1 MSRQLGAAV
10 TGGNILISES
20 GSGPPVLLLHG
31 GPGLSDYMG
40 PVADELETAFRVVRF
55 QQRGVA
61 PSTGSGPF
69 SVERHMADAAAVL
82 EAVGAE
88 RAYVVGHSWGGHL
101 AMHFAARY
109 QERVLGLVA
118 VDPLGAV
125 PDGGAA
131 DLGRILIERT
141 PSDQVARAVEIDERA
156 DAGQGT
162 AEEFL
167 ERLAIVWP
175 GYFSSPDK
183 APPMPP
189 LSVSL
194 ECFAQ
199 TFASIAEHFDQRA
212 LEDSLPTVRVPAVFL
227 LGADSPIPPEHG
239 VASAALMPGARCI
252 VEEGCGHLVWLER
265 PGSVRRALETIA

>member
-1 MSRQLGAAV
+1 MSRRLGAAV
-10 TGGNILISES
+10 TGGNILIWES

-40 PVADELETAFRVVRF
+40 PVADELESAFTAVRF

-61 PSTGSGPF
+61 PSTESGPF
-69 SVERHMADAAAVL
+69 DIGQHMADAAAVL
-82 EAVGAE
+82 DAVGAE

-109 QERVLGLVA
+109 PERVLGLVV

-131 DLGRILIERT
+131 DLGRILSERT
-141 PSDQVARAVEIDERA
+141 PPDKVARAAEIDERA
-156 DAGQGT
+156 DAGQAT

-167 ERLAIVWP
+167 EGLAIVWP

-183 APPMPP
+183 APPMPD
-189 LSVSL
+189 LSISVD
-194 ECFAQ
+194 CFAQ
-199 TFASIAEHFDQRA
+199 TFASITEHFERRA

-239 VASAALMPGARCI
+239 VASAALIPGARCI
-252 VEEGCGHLVWLER
+252 VEEGCGHFVWLEH